1 VEFQH
6 REIEV
11 GKLVSRRRR
20 PEIVDFHRRNQERG

>member
-11 GKLVSRRRR
+11 GKWVSRRRS
-20 PEIVDFHRRNQERG
+20 PEIGDFHRGNQERG